1 MKVYAVVRGEKHQ
14 GGEIERI
21 FSSRKKALTF
31 ILDDLQLQD
40 TCIQWHEIHIEATK
54 DNEVALIRGSLPYA
68 LNKFNKQNNSNIRIT
83 TRTVPDG
90 IRVWRIA

>member
-1 MKVYAVVRGEKHQ
+1 MIKVDKNIPIPAISTRK
-14 GGEIERI
+14 
-21 FSSRKKALTF
+21 SRYDFPFAYMDINDSFL
-31 ILDDLQLQD
+31 
-40 TCIQWHEIHIEATK
+40 IEATK
-54 DNEVALIRGSLPYA
+54 DNEVALIRGSLSYA

>member
-1 MKVYAVVRGEKHQ
+1 MIKVGKNIPIPAIITKESKYDFPFAYMD
-14 GGEIERI
+14 INDS
-21 FSSRKKALTF
+21 FL
-31 ILDDLQLQD
+31 
-40 TCIQWHEIHIEATK
+40 IEATK
-54 DNEVALIRGSLPYA
+54 DNEVTLIRSSLSYA

>member
-1 MKVYAVVRGEKHQ
+1 MIKVDKNIPIPA
-14 GGEIERI
+14 INA
-21 FSSRKKALTF
+21 KKSKYDFPFAYMDINDSFL
-31 ILDDLQLQD
+31 
-40 TCIQWHEIHIEATK
+40 IEATK
-54 DNEVALIRGSLPYA
+54 DEVALIRSNLPYT

>member
-14 GGEIERI
+14 G
-21 FSSRKKALTF
+21 
-31 ILDDLQLQD
+31 
-40 TCIQWHEIHIEATK
+40 IEATK
-54 DNEVALIRGSLPYA
+54 DNEVAFIRGSLPYA
-68 LNKFNKQNNSNIRIT
+68 LNKFNMQNNSNIRIT

>member
-1 MKVYAVVRGEKHQ
+1 MTKVDKN
-14 GGEIERI
+14 IPI
-21 FSSRKKALTF
+21 PDNNTRKSKYDFPFAYMDINDSFL
-31 ILDDLQLQD
+31 
-40 TCIQWHEIHIEATK
+40 IEATK
-54 DNEVALIRGSLPYA
+54 DSEVDSIRGSLHYA

>member
-1 MKVYAVVRGEKHQ
+1 MTKVDKNIPIPDTNAKKSKYDFPFAYMDINDSFL
-14 GGEIERI
+14 IE
-21 FSSRKKALTF
+21 
-31 ILDDLQLQD
+31 
-40 TCIQWHEIHIEATK
+40 ETK
-54 DNEVALIRGSLPYA
+54 DNVIAIIRGSLHYA

>member
-21 FSSRKKALTF
+21 FSSRKKALTY

-40 TCIQWHEIHIEATK
+40 TCIQWHEIQPDYWEDYGLFIKLQA
-54 DNEVALIRGSLPYA
+54 
-68 LNKFNKQNNSNIRIT
+68 FNTSTGMYIPKPSE
-83 TRTVPDG
+83 
-90 IRVWRIA
+90 

>member
-1 MKVYAVVRGEKHQ
+1 MIKVDKNIPIPA
-14 GGEIERI
+14 INA
-21 FSSRKKALTF
+21 KKSKYDFPFAYMDINDSFL
-31 ILDDLQLQD
+31 
-40 TCIQWHEIHIEATK
+40 IEATK

>member
-1 MKVYAVVRGEKHQ
+1 M
-14 GGEIERI
+14 
-21 FSSRKKALTF
+21 FNPDN
-31 ILDDLQLQD
+31 LDMDAPVFKSVLECLEF
-40 TCIQWHEIHIEATK
+40 HEYDFPFAYMDINDSFLIEATK

>member
-1 MKVYAVVRGEKHQ
+1 MTKVDKNIPIPDISTNKSKYDFPFAYMDINDSFL
-14 GGEIERI
+14 IE
-21 FSSRKKALTF
+21 
-31 ILDDLQLQD
+31 
-40 TCIQWHEIHIEATK
+40 ETK
-54 DNEVALIRGSLPYA
+54 DNDVALIRGSLHYA

>member
-1 MKVYAVVRGEKHQ
+1 MIKIDKNIPIPAIKTRESKYAFPFAHMDINDSFLIKE
-14 GGEIERI
+14 
-21 FSSRKKALTF
+21 
-31 ILDDLQLQD
+31 
-40 TCIQWHEIHIEATK
+40 TK

>member
-31 ILDDLQLQD
+31 ILDDLQMQD
-40 TCIQWHEIHIEATK
+40 TRIQWHKIQPDYWEGYGLFIELQAFDTSTGLQIP
-54 DNEVALIRGSLPYA
+54 NPSE
-68 LNKFNKQNNSNIRIT
+68 
-83 TRTVPDG
+83 
-90 IRVWRIA
+90 

>member
-1 MKVYAVVRGEKHQ
+1 MTKVDKNIPIPA
-14 GGEIERI
+14 INT
-21 FSSRKKALTF
+21 KKSKYDFPFAYMDINDSFL
-31 ILDDLQLQD
+31 
-40 TCIQWHEIHIEATK
+40 IEATK

>member
-1 MKVYAVVRGEKHQ
+1 MIKVDKNIPIPDTNA
-14 GGEIERI
+14 
-21 FSSRKKALTF
+21 KKSKYDFPFAYMDINDSFL
-31 ILDDLQLQD
+31 
-40 TCIQWHEIHIEATK
+40 IEATK
-54 DNEVALIRGSLPYA
+54 DTEVVLIRSKLSYA